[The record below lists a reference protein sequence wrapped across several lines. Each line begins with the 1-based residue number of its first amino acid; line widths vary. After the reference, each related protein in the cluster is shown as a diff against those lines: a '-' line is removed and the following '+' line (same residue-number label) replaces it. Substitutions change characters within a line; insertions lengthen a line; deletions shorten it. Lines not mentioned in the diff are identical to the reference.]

1 MKKSLKYCFI
11 NLKCREKRVK
21 IMKLDENKV
30 YGLRKEMN
38 KMLKG
43 IKMIDVHKSTRIRC
57 NCWERRGK
65 GWKKGGSF

>member
-1 MKKSLKYCFI
+1 M
-11 NLKCREKRVK
+11 VK
-21 IMKLDENKV
+21 VIENKE
-30 YGLRKEMN
+30 YRKLEEMN

-57 NCWERRGK
+57 SCWERRGK